1 MALFKNMSITS
12 KGMILFARA
21 QGGQPIH
28 FTKMQ
33 VGSGKL
39 NTEDPVGFSRL
50 IDPKIDI
57 PITSIVANTEN
68 KSATIV
74 GNITNKNVTQA
85 LYICELGLWA
95 IDPIEGEILYGY
107 SNCDNFGDYYAPETQ
122 GAYSWQYQI
131 NAAVG
136 NAANVTAE
144 ISELNWDYG
153 VINSNTFVYLS
164 GNNQKEINKV
174 IDNSLKKIQEDIEK
188 ISTFNI
194 SLATEIAILK
204 NASLNNLTNN
214 IFFEDFKDLTSIN
227 LKNGCYDV
235 VNKRLVI

>member
-1 MALFKNMSITS
+1 MALFKNMSITN
-12 KGMILFARA
+12 KGMILFAKA
-21 QGGQPIH
+21 QAGQPIH

-39 NTEDPVGFSRL
+39 KAEDPITFTTL
-50 IDPKIDI
+50 IDPKLDI
-57 PITSIVANTEN
+57 PITSITPNTEH

-74 GNITNKNVTQA
+74 GNITNKNLKEA
-85 LYICELGLWA
+85 MYICEIGLWA
-95 IDPIEGEILYGY
+95 NDPTDGEILYGY
-107 SNCDNFGDYYAPETQ
+107 VNCDNFGDYYAPESQ

-144 ISELNWDYG
+144 LSQLNWDYG
-153 VINSNTFVYLS
+153 VINSNVFVYLT

-174 IDNSLKKIQEDIEK
+174 IDTSLKRMQDDIEK
-188 ISTFNI
+188 INAFNI
-194 SLATEIAILK
+194 SLAAEVSILK

-214 IFFEDFKDLTSIN
+214 IFFEDFKDLSSIN
-227 LKNGCYDV
+227 LKNGCYDS
-235 VNKRLVI
+235 VNKKLVI